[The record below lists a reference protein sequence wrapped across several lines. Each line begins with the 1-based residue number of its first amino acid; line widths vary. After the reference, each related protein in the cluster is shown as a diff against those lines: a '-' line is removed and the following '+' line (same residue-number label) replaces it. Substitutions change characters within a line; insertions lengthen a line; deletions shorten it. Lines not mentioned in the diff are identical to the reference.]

1 MRIKIGW
8 NIWLMGFIILLF
20 LVAFGRIYQRVQ
32 TTILGYELAKLKEE
46 EARLLEERGR
56 LNMQYADLVS
66 QKNLEHLAKNTNKTS
81 SKKQSTNS
89 KINTKTDTK
98 TNTKTQN
105 KKIE

>member
-46 EARLLEERGR
+46 EAQLLEERGR

-66 QKNLEHLAKNTNKTS
+66 QKNLEHLAKNTNKVG
-81 SKKQSTNS
+81 SKKQ
-89 KINTKTDTK
+89 NTKSNAN
-98 TNTKTQN
+98 TNVNAKTQN
-105 KKIE
+105 KKTE